1 MHIGIIGCGQLAR
14 LMALAGKSMGIR
26 FSFVAIGDE
35 STSCVEE
42 LGPVI
47 QWHENISTSGLLQA
61 MGHPEVI
68 TVEREDVDAHLL
80 LELSMKVK
88 VHPSPESVA
97 TCQNRLKEKLALN
110 KLKIPSTP
118 WFSVTNRDTL
128 ERAIELFNFPIVIKS
143 LEQGYDGK
151 NQWQIH
157 DQKQL
162 DQLLEN
168 TTTINWIVEPK
179 IDFIKETS
187 LIGVRSATGEIKFY
201 PLTENHHENGILR
214 ASIAPDDHIDESVKR
229 EIEESLTQLFH
240 KWQYVGVMAMELF
253 ILPDGFVVN
262 ELAPRVHN
270 SGHWT
275 DNSMLTS
282 QFENHI
288 RAILGMA
295 IGSTEL
301 NGFAGMVNILG
312 TDANESFEVPSEG
325 KLHMYNKTHKPNRKL
340 GHINLSDNSRHNLL
354 NKLNKTENA
363 IYLSS
368 RFAPTSVDYSG
379 QRA

>member
-14 LMALAGKSMGIR
+14 LMALAGKPMGVR

-42 LGPVI
+42 LGPII
-47 QWHENISTSGLLQA
+47 QWQESISANGLLQA
-61 MGHPEVI
+61 MGHPDVI

-97 TCQNRLKEKLALN
+97 TCQNRLKEKLALT
-110 KLKIPSTP
+110 KLNIPSTP
-118 WFSVTNRDTL
+118 WLSVTNQDTL
-128 ERAIELFNFPIVIKS
+128 ERAVELFNFPIIIKS

-157 DQKQL
+157 HQQQL
-162 DQLLEN
+162 DELLESS
-168 TTTINWIVEPK
+168 TQINWIVEPK
-179 IDFIKETS
+179 IDFIKEAS
-187 LIGVRSATGEIKFY
+187 LIGVRSTTGEIKFY
-201 PLTENHHENGILR
+201 PLTENHHEDGILR
-214 ASIAPDDHIDESVKR
+214 ASIAPEINIDDSVR
-229 EIEESLTQLFH
+229 HEIEENLAHLFQ

-295 IGSTEL
+295 IGSTEFS
-301 NGFAGMVNILG
+301 GFAGMINILG
-312 TDANESFEVPSEG
+312 TDTNQAFDAPADG
-325 KLHMYNKTHKPNRKL
+325 KLHMYNKTYKPNRKL
-340 GHINLSDNSRHNLL
+340 GHINLSDSSRKKLL
-354 NKLNKTENA
+354 SKLNQTEKT

-368 RFAPTSVDYSG
+368 RFDPKSVSYSG
-379 QRA
+379 QNL